1 MPIRRSRPR
10 RRIPRRVRMRR
21 VMRGRIGRRMPPRVH
36 RFKRMCKLD
45 NISASITGA
54 GVGTGISL
62 AYQFTL
68 DSLPN
73 YTEFTNLYDLYKI
86 TGIKLSFVPSASEY
100 INSVTSGT
108 NAQNG
113 FQRFNSVLDFDD
125 TAVPTSENQLLQYAS
140 LKQTP
145 GWATHSRYFT
155 PRVNTVVEGVVG
167 ATLAASST
175 APKWISTDNPE
186 VEHLGV
192 KVFVPPPI
200 AGSAVSAAI
209 TYTVYATYYLACRNV
224 K

>member
-10 RRIPRRVRMRR
+10 RVPRRVRMRR

-45 NISASITGA
+45 NISASITNL
-54 GVGTGISL
+54 GVGSGISL

-86 TGIKLSFVPSASEY
+86 NGIKLTFVPSASEY
-100 INSVTSGT
+100 INSTTSGT
-108 NAQNG
+108 ANQNG
-113 FQRFNSVLDFDD
+113 FQRFASVLDFDD
-125 TAVPTSENQLLQYAS
+125 TSTPVNENELLQYSS

-145 GWATHSRYFT
+145 GWATHSRYFK
-155 PRVNTVVEGVVG
+155 PRVNTVVEGIVG
-167 ATLAASST
+167 ATLASSST
-175 APKWISTDNPE
+175 APKWISTANPE

-192 KVFVPPPI
+192 KIFVPPPI
-200 AGSAVSAAI
+200 AGSSVSAAI
-209 TYTVYATYYLACRNV
+209 TYTVYATYYVSCRNV